1 MAEPSF
7 ESLLQDQEKR
17 TYEVKSRNYNKEAQ
31 AKIQTAEKSASMFD
45 FIKMI
50 SKLSALV
57 LKDLKVEFIPDEN
70 KNIVKNP
77 ELPLDHPVITYKVIH
92 RKPKDE
98 LKPRIRQTIDEVT
111 DDQTDERIGEVY
123 GQKFK
128 CLIQFN
134 VFASVYDLAEQ
145 VMEKFEEMIFTY
157 TGYFKKN
164 GVAEIVFDQQLTDEN
179 YDLFRQTISVR
190 NLRYYVEVEKLTV
203 IFQEK
208 IKEIE
213 TLSL

>member
-1 MAEPSF
+1 MAEPGL
-7 ESLLQDQEKR
+7 EYLLQDAEKR
-17 TYEVKSRNYNKEAQ
+17 TYEVKSIQPTESQER
-31 AKIQTAEKSASMFD
+31 IQTAEKSANMYD
-45 FIKMI
+45 FIKMVN
-50 SKLSALV
+50 KLSALV
-57 LKDLKVEFIPDEN
+57 LKDLKVEFVPDEN
-70 KNIVKNP
+70 KNVVESP
-77 ELPLDHPVITYKVIH
+77 ELPLDHPIITYKVIH
-92 RKPKDE
+92 RKPKGE
-98 LKPRIRQTIDEVT
+98 LKPRVRQVINERT
-111 DDQTDERIGEVY
+111 DDPNDERIGEVY
-123 GQKFK
+123 GQKFQ

-157 TGYFKKN
+157 TGYLKKN
-164 GVAEIVFDQQLTDEN
+164 GVAEIVFEQQLTDEN
-179 YDLFRQTISVR
+179 YDMFRQTISVR